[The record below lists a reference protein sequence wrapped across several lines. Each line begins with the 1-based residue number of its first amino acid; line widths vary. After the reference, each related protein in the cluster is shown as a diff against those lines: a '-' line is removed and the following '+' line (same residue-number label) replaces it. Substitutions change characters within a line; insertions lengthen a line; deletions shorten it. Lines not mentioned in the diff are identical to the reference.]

1 MPRTGYVEV
10 VFRFRG
16 ADFDTWKAAMDAHE
30 PARVRHGAVGHW
42 IARSI
47 GDPNEFIGV
56 VEFTSLGGARDY
68 VMGVDRL
75 DVDQA
80 VMIEG
85 GPHNRT
91 WEEAIYKTVDTAT
104 YRQ

>member
-47 GDPNEFIGV
+47 GDPNDFIGV

>member
-1 MPRTGYVEV
+1 MPRTGRVEV
-10 VFRFRG
+10 VIRFRG
-16 ADFDTWKAAMDAHE
+16 ADFDTWKATLDAHE

-42 IARSI
+42 ISRSI

-91 WEEAIYKTVDTAT
+91 WDEAIYETVDTAT

>member
-1 MPRTGYVEV
+1 MPRTGHVEMV
-10 VFRFRG
+10 ARFRG
-16 ADFDTWKAAMDAHE
+16 ADFEKWKATMDAGE
-30 PARVRHGAVGHW
+30 AARVRHGAIGHW

-56 VEFTSLGGARDY
+56 VEFTSLGGAKDY
-68 VMGVDRL
+68 LMGVDRL
-75 DVDQA
+75 EIDKA

-91 WEEAIYKTVDTAT
+91 WEEAIYETVETVA
-104 YRQ
+104 YLQ

>member
-1 MPRTGYVEV
+1 MARTGHVEIV
-10 VFRFRG
+10 MRFRG
-16 ADFDTWKAAMDAHE
+16 TDFDKWKAALDGNE
-30 PARVRHGAVGHW
+30 PDRVRHGAVGHW

-47 GDPNEFIGV
+47 DDPNEFIGV
-56 VEFTSLGGARDY
+56 VEFTSRGGARDY
-68 VMGVDRL
+68 AMSLDRL
-75 DVDQA
+75 EVEQA

-91 WEEAIYKTVDTAT
+91 WDEAIYETVDAAT

>member
-1 MPRTGYVEV
+1 
-10 VFRFRG
+10 
-16 ADFDTWKAAMDAHE
+16 
-30 PARVRHGAVGHW
+30 
-42 IARSI
+42 
-47 GDPNEFIGV
+47 V

-91 WEEAIYKTVDTAT
+91 WEEAIYETVDTAT
-104 YRQ
+104 YGQ

>member
-1 MPRTGYVEV
+1 MPRTGHVEV
-10 VFRFRG
+10 VIRFRG

-68 VMGVDRL
+68 LMGVDRL

-104 YRQ
+104 YPQ